1 MKRRAYTLI
10 ELLIVMIILSMILAI
25 ALPAYFEAY
34 ADAKVKAANSNTKTL
49 VTSFQHAYVKGGGTS
64 YAAIDPELVRSE
76 MNGWP
81 SNPCYSTRGADGWSM
96 TRQQNGMMVVPK
108 NDQGCGALLGMI
120 LGEMRP

>member
-1 MKRRAYTLI
+1 
-10 ELLIVMIILSMILAI
+10 MIILSMILAI

-34 ADAKVKAANSNTKTL
+34 ADAKVKAANSNTKIL
-49 VTSFQHAYVKGGGTS
+49 VTSFQHAYVKTGGIS
-64 YAAIDPELVRSE
+64 YAAIDPENVRTE

-81 SNPCYSTRGADGWSM
+81 NNPCFTDRGVDGWSLV
-96 TRQQNGMMVVPK
+96 RQQNGMMVVPK